1 MEIKVKLDE
10 FAFLPTRAHSTDAGW
25 DIKTPVDIN
34 IAPRRSITIDTGVHM
49 LIPRGYVSMV
59 KSRSGMN
66 QHGIQCEGVLDAG
79 YVGSIG
85 VTLYNNGIVPLFY
98 PRGSRIAQVVIL
110 PIPETE
116 LVEVESLPMTERGDG
131 GFGSTGA

>member
-10 FAFLPTRAHSTDAGW
+10 FAFLPTRAHDTDAGW

-34 IAPRRSITIDTGVHM
+34 IAPRQYTKVDTKVHM
-49 LIPRGYVSMV
+49 IIPKGYVGMV

-85 VTLYNNGIVPLFY
+85 VTLYNNGTVPLFY

-116 LVEVESLPMTERGDG
+116 LVEVESLPMTERGSR
-131 GFGSTGA
+131 GFGSSGR

>member
-10 FAFLPTRAHSTDAGW
+10 FAFLPTRAHNTDAGW

-34 IAPRRSITIDTGVHM
+34 IASRRSITIDTGVHM
-49 LIPRGYVSMV
+49 LIPRGYVGMV
-59 KSRSGMN
+59 KSRSSLNMKGL
-66 QHGIQCEGVLDAG
+66 QCEGVLDAS
-79 YVGSIG
+79 YTGSIR
-85 VTLYNNGIVPLFY
+85 VKLDNNGLIDRHY
-98 PRGSRIAQVVIL
+98 NKGSRIAQVVIL

-116 LVEVESLPMTERGDG
+116 LVEVESLPVTERGDG